1 MSSSTAPVQTTNATL
16 DKDDSDAVKAR
27 RATANRIL
35 TTLKVALN
43 HAYHERKGVSN
54 EAWDKVK
61 PFGEVDVAVVRY
73 FELDERVRLINAC
86 EPPMR
91 ALIQGALATGCR
103 YGELTRMKTNDFSS
117 TDVGSVMV
125 KITKKSKPRRVTL
138 SDEGRDMF
146 IALTAGKKGN
156 AHIFRRTDGEPW
168 KASQQTRPLK
178 EAPGDAWTTH

>member
-1 MSSSTAPVQTTNATL
+1 M
-16 DKDDSDAVKAR
+16 KAR